1 MRERNP
7 CMFSFQYFL
16 EEVVPLLEKLQVLGS
31 NVEGMQ
37 KKEMYTPKAHA
48 CVYKP
53 GWDRVLRSPALDCN
67 FRIRIKLHPV

>member
-53 GWDRVLRSPALDCN
+53 G
-67 FRIRIKLHPV
+67 